1 MGQVQGGAAVGGVH
15 DRHEGLGDGARLVQG
30 AGGGLHQALDDE
42 QAAVGCDAVGVVGV
56 VLEAVLD
63 GRLTRPVG
71 LDLQEAQAGVQV
83 GAGTDLVAPTT
94 LAGGQEVGV
103 QTGGVEVGRG
113 VAEMAQAI
121 DLEDLR
127 SRGEMVDDL
136 LGGAGGHQVLAVDAG
151 QEAGFGVEL
160 GEGDRVDAVGVRH
173 GAVLSG
179 IGSFSWGGRCWRDS
193 GGVRRRCGG
202 RAAPTSWC

>member
-1 MGQVQGGAAVGGVH
+1 MRSASSGSYLK
-15 DRHEGLGDGARLVQG
+15 RS
-30 AGGGLHQALDDE
+30 
-42 QAAVGCDAVGVVGV
+42 
-56 VLEAVLD
+56 
-63 GRLTRPVG
+63 LTV
-71 LDLQEAQAGVQV
+71 
-83 GAGTDLVAPTT
+83 
-94 LAGGQEVGV
+94 
-103 QTGGVEVGRG
+103 
-113 VAEMAQAI
+113 

-179 IGSFSWGGRCWRDS
+179 IGGFIWGGRCWRDS
-193 GGVRRRCGG
+193 GGQTTVRWLCGADVVVL
-202 RAAPTSWC
+202 R